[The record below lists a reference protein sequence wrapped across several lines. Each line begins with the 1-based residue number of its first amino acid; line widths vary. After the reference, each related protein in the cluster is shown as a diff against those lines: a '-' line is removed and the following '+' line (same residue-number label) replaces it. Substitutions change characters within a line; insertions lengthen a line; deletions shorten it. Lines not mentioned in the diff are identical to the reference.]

1 MSSPP
6 SAFDHDMMRIAL
18 RMAARGLGN
27 TAPNPAVGAVIAN
40 ETTGEV
46 IARGWTQPGGRPHA
60 ETEAIRR
67 AGTRARGQ
75 TLYVTLEPCAHF
87 GKTPPC
93 ADAIV
98 AAGLKR
104 VVVGTRDPDSRTAG
118 AGIAKLR
125 AAGINVTENVLEPDA
140 RWTTLGHI
148 LRFTQKRPFV
158 TLKIATDADGHIA
171 PGDGTA
177 PRWVTGPEA
186 RAAGHMLRA
195 RADAILIGAGTLR
208 ADNPDLT
215 CRLPGLT
222 HRSPVRVVLAGSSP
236 LDPTAKLFTTAA
248 QVPVL
253 VLRAGE
259 APPSDRNLAA
269 TGAEILALP
278 DQSIATVLETL
289 AARGITRLLVEGGP
303 AVWRSFAESGL
314 VDEVALFMAG
324 PPNAEK
330 SAFALQHHAHIGL
343 PSVGQLK
350 PPLTLHKTDCRPVG
364 TDTMWSLRRADA

>member
-1 MSSPP
+1 
-6 SAFDHDMMRIAL
+6 MMRIAL
-18 RMAARGLGN
+18 RVAARGLGN

-104 VVVGTRDPDSRTAG
+104 VVVGTRDPDPRTAG
-118 AGIAKLR
+118 EGIAKLR
-125 AAGINVTENVLEPDA
+125 AAGINITENVIEPEA

-148 LRFTQKRPFV
+148 LRVTQKRPFV
-158 TLKIATDADGHIA
+158 TVKIATDADGHIA

-186 RAAGHMLRA
+186 RASGHMLRA

-222 HRSPVRVVLAGSSP
+222 HRSPIRVILAGSSP
-236 LDPTAKLFTTAA
+236 LDPTAKLVTTAA
-248 QVPVL
+248 KIPVL
-253 VLRAGE
+253 VLRAG
-259 APPSDRNLAA
+259 AALPSDRDLAA
-269 TGAEILALP
+269 TGAEIIALP
-278 DQSIATVLETL
+278 DQSIATALEAL
-289 AARGITRLLVEGGP
+289 AARGVTRLLVEGGP
-303 AVWRSFAESGL
+303 TVWRSFAGSGL
-314 VDEVALFMAG
+314 VDEVSLFMAG
-324 PPNAEK
+324 PPHAEK
-330 SAFALQHHAHIGL
+330 AAFALQLYA
-343 PSVGQLK
+343 SA
-350 PPLTLHKTDCRPVG
+350 LTLHKTDCRPVG
-364 TDTMWSLRRADA
+364 TDTMWCLRRTQP